1 MAGRW
6 NRWDHRLFAALYD
19 LLAPAAETA
28 YYAARRAEIAGGATG
43 RVLEIGAGTGAN
55 LPHYPAEAVLVAVEP
70 NAHMLRRARRKAAGH
85 GRGATWVQAAA
96 EALPFA
102 DESFDTVVS
111 TLVLCSVTDPEVAA
125 RELWRVLRPGGTLR
139 LVEHVR
145 AEDPALARWQ
155 DRVTPVWR
163 LIGAGCHPN
172 RPTLAILE
180 RAGFVTVQARLEP
193 FGPAPVRP
201 HVVAVLRKAEADE
214 GRPGGRASPAGE

>member
-19 LLAPAAETA
+19 LLAPAAEEA

-55 LPHYPAEAVLVAVEP
+55 LPHYPAETVLVAVEP
-70 NAHMLRRARRKAAGH
+70 NAHMLRRARRKAARH
-85 GRGATWVQAAA
+85 GRSVRWVEAAA
-96 EALPFA
+96 EALPFE
-102 DESFDTVVS
+102 DRSFDTVVS
-111 TLVLCSVTDPEVAA
+111 TLVLCSVTDPGAAA
-125 RELWRVLRPGGTLR
+125 RDLWRVLRPGGTLR
-139 LVEHVR
+139 IVEHVR

-163 LIGAGCHPN
+163 RLGAGCHPN

-180 RAGFVTVQARLEP
+180 RAGFETVQVRLES

-201 HVVAVLRKAEADE
+201 HVVAVLHKA
-214 GRPGGRASPAGE
+214 GRDDGR